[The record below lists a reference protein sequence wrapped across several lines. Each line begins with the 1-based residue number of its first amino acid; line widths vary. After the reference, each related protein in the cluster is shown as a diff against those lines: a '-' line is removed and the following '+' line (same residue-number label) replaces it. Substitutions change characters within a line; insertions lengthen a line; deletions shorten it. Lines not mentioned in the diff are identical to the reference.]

1 MSTMVSIPFRRF
13 HDRTFAD
20 NRAVIDGDR
29 RPETSNALGID
40 SSVLHNSAF
49 SAFPQR
55 NREGTA
61 APGQPQSLVRAGRLP
76 KISSVSA
83 AQRAGRAQKKTKAN
97 EVSEEDD
104 DLYEPVP
111 ARKIARKKTR

>member
-1 MSTMVSIPFRRF
+1 MVSIPFRRF

-61 APGQPQSLVRAGRLP
+61 APGGPQSLVGAGRLP
-76 KISSVSA
+76 KISGVSA
-83 AQRAGRAQKKTKAN
+83 AQKRGGRARKKTKAN

-111 ARKIARKKTR
+111 ARKIARKKMR